1 MKTENYTKNDGKPG
15 IRYFLEK
22 GDMIKASVPT
32 PKEVSLG
39 KSKYPSYSIK
49 AVWNDKDIFV
59 TLTKGQYKRLVG
71 IGSLEGKKLIAVGY
85 VGPAGKELIGLDVID

>member
-32 PKEVSLG
+32 PKEVSL
-39 KSKYPSYSIK
+39 SIK